1 MLNWVAL
8 STHIRKLVADIV
20 TVLNNRG
27 YDKTG
32 VSRAKTDKEFCYY
45 II

>member
-1 MLNWVAL
+1 
-8 STHIRKLVADIV
+8 
-20 TVLNNRG
+20 LNNRG